1 MRLWK
6 VLPLAFL
13 AALAVG
19 GTVAT
24 PRTQIV
30 VGLRQTLFPEKDD
43 LARLSQS
50 GKKDAAKR
58 RAVQNSELAK
68 KANELFEKIDLFKS
82 FSIFLLPVLHGAP
95 EGRSLLEQVRGK
107 TPADTPGPF
116 AQIAVLPLPEWQA
129 LKKDFPELEA
139 IVYEKADGRGGAL
152 AAVYE
157 PARLKERLAVFDRI
171 DKLTEKYAEDLL
183 TEKLG
188 FHPAETS
195 EVATR
200 LKAQVR
206 QTLSQKSGAL
216 KGKDMDREFVRAL
229 SDKYVKETLS
239 PELNGRWSGHDPS
252 STVTSSHK
260 PGERET
266 ASGDGGHQKVPTT
279 ITPPATK

>member
-6 VLPLAFL
+6 CLPLAFL
-13 AALAVG
+13 AAFAQG

-43 LARLSQS
+43 LARLSQA
-50 GKKDAAKR
+50 GKKEAAKR
-58 RAVQNSELAK
+58 RTAQNSDLAK
-68 KANELFEKIDLFKS
+68 KAEELFEKIDLLKS

-107 TPADTPGPF
+107 RPADAQGPL
-116 AQIAVLPLPEWQA
+116 AQMGILPLPEWQA
-129 LKKDFPELEA
+129 LRKDFPELEA
-139 IVYEKADGRGGAL
+139 FVYEKGDGHGGAL
-152 AAVYE
+152 ALVYE
-157 PARLKERLAVFDRI
+157 PARLKEKLAVFDRI
-171 DKLTEKYAEDLL
+171 DRLTEKYAEDLL
-183 TEKLG
+183 TNKLG
-188 FHPAETS
+188 LHPAETS

-216 KGKDMDREFVRAL
+216 NGKDVEREFVRAL
-229 SDKYVKETLS
+229 SDKYVKESLA
-239 PELNGRWSGHDPS
+239 PDLAGRWKGHDPS
-252 STVTSSHK
+252 QTVTSSHQ

-266 ASGDGGHQKVPTT
+266 ASGDAGHQKVPTT
-279 ITPPATK
+279 LAPPKAK